1 MRAHPVDRFVE
12 PFTVVRLEQII
23 ERVRLECFQ
32 RELVVRRAEDDGR
45 HRRAGDGIEH
55 FEAVESRHLHVEKNQ
70 VRCPTFDLLHGFLA
84 AAAFTDDFNVFVFFE
99 MKPNAV
105 AGEGFVIYDQC
116 SNHACLA
123 SVNSSCLTRMY
134 GMRMRTSAPPSARLL
149 ISNENCA
156 LYNCSK

>member
-1 MRAHPVDRFVE
+1 
-12 PFTVVRLEQII
+12 
-23 ERVRLECFQ
+23 
-32 RELVVRRAEDDGR
+32 
-45 HRRAGDGIEH
+45 
-55 FEAVESRHLHVEKNQ
+55 
-70 VRCPTFDLLHGFLA
+70 
-84 AAAFTDDFNVFVFFE
+84 AAFTDDFNVFVFFE

-149 ISNENCA
+149 ISNANCA
-156 LYNCSK
+156 LYNCSKRARVFDKPMPMPSASVVPSGNPGPVSSTSISSVLPLTRQRMVTLPGPMVCEKPYLMAFSTIG